1 MLLRATFEHLE
12 LKLCIIVLV
21 AIIMINH
28 DHTEIQIIRGSSNP
42 KQPWATEEAARAWL
56 SK

>member
-28 DHTEIQIIRGSSNP
+28 DHTEIQITRGSSNP